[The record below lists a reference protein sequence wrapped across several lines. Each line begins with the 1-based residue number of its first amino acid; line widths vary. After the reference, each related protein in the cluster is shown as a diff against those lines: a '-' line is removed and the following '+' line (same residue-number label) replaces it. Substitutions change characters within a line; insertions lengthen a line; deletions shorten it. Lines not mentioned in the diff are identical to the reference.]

1 MGVAMPSTSSTMA
14 NEVAANE
21 MGVTSAAQMLAMQVG
36 EVAGIQ
42 VLITIQ
48 QGVAKR
54 KGLLDTHDTSALLST
69 FHVPFAV
76 GAAVCFVG
84 VICSFLIKAMKREQP
99 ASS

>member
-1 MGVAMPSTSSTMA
+1 MA
-14 NEVAANE
+14 NEVAADE

-54 KGLLDTHDTSALLST
+54 KGLLNTHDATALLST

-76 GAAVCFVG
+76 GAVVCIIG
-84 VICSFLIKAMKREQP
+84 VVCSFLIRPLKRESTA
-99 ASS
+99 AS

>member
-1 MGVAMPSTSSTMA
+1 
-14 NEVAANE
+14 

-54 KGLLDTHDTSALLST
+54 RGLLDTHDTAALLST

-76 GAAVCFVG
+76 GGAVCFVG
-84 VICSFLIKAMKREQP
+84 VVCSFLIRAYKRESP
-99 ASS
+99 AA

>member
-1 MGVAMPSTSSTMA
+1 
-14 NEVAANE
+14 
-21 MGVTSAAQMLAMQVG
+21 MLAMQVG

-54 KGLLDTHDTSALLST
+54 RGLLGTHNTAALLST
-69 FHVPFAV
+69 FHLPFWV
-76 GAAVCFVG
+76 GAAVCGIGLVCAF
-84 VICSFLIKAMKREQP
+84 FIKALPRAAKAT